1 MSITKEETALF
12 VKQVYATY
20 NQPLIKVDEK
30 DVFRAWYD
38 LLHDLPHDDIRTAF
52 LKLATHAKFMPRPG
66 DVRRATIDY
75 LTKLPPHPDAYFAW
89 GIFQGIVR
97 DMNSGVGNKIP
108 KPESLIKTLQQ
119 LGDAALGMHTNGD
132 REVFVRIYEKV
143 VDELD
148 KAKYDIKPE

>member
-1 MSITKEETALF
+1 
-12 VKQVYATY
+12 
-20 NQPLIKVDEK
+20 
-30 DVFRAWYD
+30 
-38 LLHDLPHDDIRTAF
+38 
-52 LKLATHAKFMPRPG
+52 
-66 DVRRATIDY
+66 
-75 LTKLPPHPDAYFAW
+75 
-89 GIFQGIVR
+89 
-97 DMNSGVGNKIP
+97 MNSGVGNEIP